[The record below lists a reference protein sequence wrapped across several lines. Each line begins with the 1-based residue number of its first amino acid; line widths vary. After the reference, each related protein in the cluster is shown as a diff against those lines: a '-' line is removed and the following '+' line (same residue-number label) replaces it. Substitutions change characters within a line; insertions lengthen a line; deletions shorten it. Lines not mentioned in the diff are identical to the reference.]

1 MSFPYTLT
9 FKEIDLILQ
18 GLKERKRTAWSVS
31 SFQEIESIEKKI
43 LVQSNDW
50 KKHQELILNPP
61 ETKYLD
67 PGI

>member
-1 MSFPYTLT
+1 MSFSYVLT
-9 FKEIDLILQ
+9 FKEISLILQ
-18 GLKERKRTAWSVS
+18 ILQNQTPEEWSTS
-31 SFQEIESIEKKI
+31 NFQEIEFIKNKLS
-43 LVQSNDW
+43 VQSKDW